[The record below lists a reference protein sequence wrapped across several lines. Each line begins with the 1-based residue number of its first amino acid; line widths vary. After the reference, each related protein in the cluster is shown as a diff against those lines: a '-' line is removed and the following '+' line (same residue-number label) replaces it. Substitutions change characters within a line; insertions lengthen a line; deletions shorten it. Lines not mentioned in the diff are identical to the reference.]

1 MFRNSGIYDF
11 QLNSVNFDVKIDSTA
26 KSFDLPV
33 VINVRN
39 KVENIDGIQNEIPY
53 KISKI
58 NKVKVFI
65 GKNDSLDYNFIEDY
79 EDLSIYSKS
88 NLKYNKDLLRNNVSI
103 FKDDVYSDSA
113 RNESINKLNSL
124 KNFDYPTIIYTYIN
138 DNSKNLNAEIF
149 LRPKEKHSL
158 FFGLDFTQSDII
170 QNGIAFSTGLS
181 SINIFRGAEILEV
194 GLRGSIGKSGR
205 IPISEV
211 AWDLKM
217 SSPKLLLPKLNL
229 FKDQYNSVQTLFR
242 VGSAVQE
249 NIGLDKQNFSAS
261 IEYEWNLANKGLF
274 TYSLFDIEFV
284 NNKNKNNFFGVYT
297 NAYDELNRISFLTNT
312 NQSYYLNNRLIIPS
326 GTALFIGDVLNG
338 NTNISSDDNSF
349 QRIKLIEE
357 RRKRLTQNNLIVS
370 SGIQYF
376 KKSSPSMINKNYSQ
390 VRFSFSWAGNLL
402 SLLSSSINLKKIDG
416 ESVIF
421 DVPFSQYLKL
431 ETSYIKHLE
440 INNQILA
447 FRGFFGAAV
456 PYGNSKNIPFN
467 RSFFGGG
474 AYDNRAWEVYRLGP
488 GSSNTGNEFNEA
500 NLKLAF
506 NLEYRFD
513 VFGSLKSALFIDAG
527 NIWNLNDNINDSAR
541 SFDGFKDLSELAIG
555 TGFGFRYDFGL
566 FLLRL
571 DLGFKTHNP
580 VLPIGKR
587 WNLNYNLK
595 NANPTIGI
603 NYPF

>member
-1 MFRNSGIYDF
+1 M
-11 QLNSVNFDVKIDSTA
+11 
-26 KSFDLPV
+26 
-33 VINVRN
+33 
-39 KVENIDGIQNEIPY
+39 
-53 KISKI
+53 
-58 NKVKVFI
+58 
-65 GKNDSLDYNFIEDY
+65 
-79 EDLSIYSKS
+79 
-88 NLKYNKDLLRNNVSI
+88 
-103 FKDDVYSDSA
+103 
-113 RNESINKLNSL
+113 
-124 KNFDYPTIIYTYIN
+124 
-138 DNSKNLNAEIF
+138 NAEIF

-158 FFGLDFTQSDII
+158 FFVLDFTQSDII
-170 QNGIAFSTGLS
+170 QNGVAFSTGLS

-416 ESVIF
+416 ESVLF
-421 DVPFSQYLKL
+421 DVPFSQYLKV